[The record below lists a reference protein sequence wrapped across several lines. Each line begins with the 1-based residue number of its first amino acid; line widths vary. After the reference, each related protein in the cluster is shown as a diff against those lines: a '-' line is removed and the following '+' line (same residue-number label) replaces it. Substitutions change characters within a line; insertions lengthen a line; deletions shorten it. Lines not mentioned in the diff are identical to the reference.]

1 MSNFDF
7 LKSFNEELYEIGVKM
22 ESDVINSPR
31 AVTADATLFLETL
44 IKDIYKLSKKK
55 LEKNMVSF
63 YKKIDN
69 LYRQGVISYVFKN
82 KLQDAYNLRNKI
94 HKNYKNTQEERK
106 LAFDLHKRL
115 FYISK
120 KYFNDFSDT
129 DRHIDIPDYK
139 KPEEKEIHF
148 ENCIICGNVN
158 EDHKS
163 NFCNR
168 CNTRIDNANLLL
180 SIKNSFNDAGFSKK
194 DLINYGLGESEVI
207 SFLMELSK
215 ENIILKKG
223 EIYNINK
230 DKFEQYVEEM
240 NEYIEISMLLTQFY
254 NDKISANSVKNT
266 LEYWKGGVNQKN
278 YSEFYRL
285 VNIKLEKNFEPL
297 KNGLKEKAMSL
308 YQEL

>member
-44 IKDIYKLSKKK
+44 VKDIYKLSKKK

-180 SIKNSFNDAGFSKK
+180 SIKNSFNDGIIKGKHNFKK
-194 DLINYGLGESEVI
+194 RG
-207 SFLMELSK
+207 
-215 ENIILKKG
+215 
-223 EIYNINK
+223 
-230 DKFEQYVEEM
+230 
-240 NEYIEISMLLTQFY
+240 
-254 NDKISANSVKNT
+254 T
-266 LEYWKGGVNQKN
+266 LQHQQRQIRTVC
-278 YSEFYRL
+278 
-285 VNIKLEKNFEPL
+285 
-297 KNGLKEKAMSL
+297 
-308 YQEL
+308 